1 MTKKIRTDIN
11 DDVET
16 LIIHPKDTTTVFL
29 EPIYE
34 KIDNKTVIQKNCSFE
49 QIINLIENHDRIMM
63 MGHGSSDGLF
73 SIGNFDEGYVI
84 DKNTVPFLKKKK
96 ECFYLWCNADK
107 FVEKYQLNG
116 FYSGMFISEVHE
128 ANFCNVKAD
137 PQLVNESNISFSK
150 IVSNWTSCDMKKL
163 HENVKTQYSR
173 LAEFN
178 DVALYNLK
186 RLYYQS
192 EVNNI

>member
-1 MTKKIRTDIN
+1 VK
-11 DDVET
+11 T
-16 LIIHPKDTTTVFL
+16 LIIHPKDTSTVFL

-34 KIDNKTVIQKNCSFE
+34 KIDNETIIQKNYSKQE
-49 QIINLIENHDRIMM
+49 IVDLIESHDRIMM
-63 MGHGSSDGLF
+63 MGHGSSEGLF
-73 SIGNFDEGYVI
+73 SIGNFESDNGYVI
-84 DKNTVPFLKKKK
+84 DKSFVPFLKKKK

-128 ANFCNVKAD
+128 ASFCDVDTN
-137 PQLVNESNISFSK
+137 QSLVDQSNYSFSK
-150 IVSNWTSCDMKKL
+150 IVSKWTKSNMKNL
-163 HENVKTQYSR
+163 YENVKMEYSK

-186 RLYYQS
+186 RLYYQDS
-192 EVNNI
+192 VNSI